1 MALTKV
7 GSGGIENGTNAA
19 NATFFTIDASEQITV
34 ASEGGAVTTSLQQ
47 GLTKAF
53 INNDGDTTIADSL
66 NISSMT
72 DDADGAQTYL
82 WTSNFAVAN
91 SYVGYGLSRSADGAG
106 VRAAFMNL
114 RPNNTEFM
122 TTAQARVDMQYDNTN
137 RRECNRCTAGFV
149 GDLA

>member
-1 MALTKV
+1 MSEVKTNKLTGVSTAKTVTVTV
-7 GSGGIENGTNAA
+7 GAS
-19 NATFFTIDASEQITV
+19 ATQ
-34 ASEGGAVTTSLQQ
+34 SLEQ

-91 SYVGYGLSRSADGAG
+91 SYVGYGLSRSADSAG

-114 RPNNTEFM
+114 RPNNTEYM

-137 RRECNRCTAGFV
+137 RRECDRCTAGFV

>member
-1 MALTKV
+1 MASILKV
-7 GSGGIENGTNAA
+7 DELQGIAA
-19 NATFFTIDASEQITV
+19 AKTVTVTVGASATQ
-34 ASEGGAVTTSLQQ
+34 SLEQ

-82 WTSNFAVAN
+82 WTNNFAVAN
-91 SYVGYGLSRSADGAG
+91 SYVGYGLSRSADSAG
-106 VRAAFMNL
+106 VRAAFMNF

>member
-1 MALTKV
+1 MSEVKTNKLTGTSTAKTVTVTV
-7 GSGGIENGTNAA
+7 GAS
-19 NATFFTIDASEQITV
+19 ATQ
-34 ASEGGAVTTSLQQ
+34 SLEQ

-91 SYVGYGLSRSADGAG
+91 SYVGYGLSRSDDNAG
-106 VRAAFMNL
+106 VRAAFMQF
-114 RPNNTEFM
+114 RANNSDFM

-137 RRECNRCTAGFV
+137 RRECDRCTAGFV

>member
-1 MALTKV
+1 MSEVKTDKLTGTSTAKTVTVTV
-7 GSGGIENGTNAA
+7 GAS
-19 NATFFTIDASEQITV
+19 ATQ
-34 ASEGGAVTTSLQQ
+34 SLEQ

-91 SYVGYGLSRSADGAG
+91 SYVGYGLSRSADSAG

-114 RPNNTEFM
+114 RPNNTEYM

-137 RRECNRCTAGFV
+137 RRECDRCTAGFV

>member
-1 MALTKV
+1 MSEVKTDKLTGTSTAKTVTVTV
-7 GSGGIENGTNAA
+7 GAS
-19 NATFFTIDASEQITV
+19 ATQ
-34 ASEGGAVTTSLQQ
+34 SLEQ

-91 SYVGYGLSRSADGAG
+91 SYVGYGLSRSADSAG
-106 VRAAFMNL
+106 VRAAFMNF
-114 RPNNTEFM
+114 RANNSEYM

-137 RRECNRCTAGFV
+137 RRECDRCTAGFV

>member
-1 MALTKV
+1 MASILKVDNLTGNTTAKTVTVTV
-7 GSGGIENGTNAA
+7 G
-19 NATFFTIDASEQITV
+19 ATATQ
-34 ASEGGAVTTSLQQ
+34 SLEQ

-72 DDADGAQTYL
+72 DDADGAHTYL
-82 WTSNFAVAN
+82 WTNNFAVAN
-91 SYVGYGLSRSADGAG
+91 SYVGYGLSRSNDNAG
-106 VRAAFMNL
+106 VRAAFMNF
-114 RPNNTEFM
+114 RANNSEYM

>member
-1 MALTKV
+1 MASILKVDTLTGNTTAKTVTVTV
-7 GSGGIENGTNAA
+7 G
-19 NATFFTIDASEQITV
+19 ATATQ
-34 ASEGGAVTTSLQQ
+34 SLEQ

-91 SYVGYGLSRSADGAG
+91 SYVGYGLSRSDDNAG
-106 VRAAFMNL
+106 VRAAFMQF
-114 RPNNTEFM
+114 RANNSDFM

-137 RRECNRCTAGFV
+137 RRECDRCTAGFV

>member
-1 MALTKV
+1 MSEIKTDKLTGTSTAKTVTVTV
-7 GSGGIENGTNAA
+7 GAS
-19 NATFFTIDASEQITV
+19 ATQ
-34 ASEGGAVTTSLQQ
+34 SLEQ

-91 SYVGYGLSRSADGAG
+91 SYVGYGLSRSADGGG

>member
-1 MALTKV
+1 MSEVKTDKLTGTSTAKTVTVTV
-7 GSGGIENGTNAA
+7 GAS
-19 NATFFTIDASEQITV
+19 ATQ
-34 ASEGGAVTTSLQQ
+34 SLEQ

-137 RRECNRCTAGFV
+137 RRECDRCTAGFV

>member
-1 MALTKV
+1 MASILKVDTLTGNTTAKTVTVTV
-7 GSGGIENGTNAA
+7 G
-19 NATFFTIDASEQITV
+19 AS
-34 ASEGGAVTTSLQQ
+34 VTQSLEQ

-82 WTSNFAVAN
+82 WTNNFAVAN
-91 SYVGYGLSRSADGAG
+91 SYVGYGLSRSADAAG

-114 RPNNTEFM
+114 RPNNTEYM

>member
-1 MALTKV
+1 MTSQLNVDTIVDKAGTGGSNVKMANTSTYV
-7 GSGGIENGTNAA
+7 SDGGNVTQN
-19 NATFFTIDASEQITV
+19 TV
-34 ASEGGAVTTSLQQ
+34 P

-53 INNDGDTTIADSL
+53 INNAGDTTIADSL

-82 WTSNFAVAN
+82 WTNNFAVAN
-91 SYVGYGLSRSADGAG
+91 SYVGYGLSRSDDNAG
-106 VRAAFMNL
+106 VRAAFMQF
-114 RPNNTEFM
+114 RANNSDFM

-137 RRECNRCTAGFV
+137 RRECDRCTAGFV

>member
-1 MALTKV
+1 MSEVKTDKLTGTSTAKTVTVTV
-7 GSGGIENGTNAA
+7 GAS
-19 NATFFTIDASEQITV
+19 ATQ
-34 ASEGGAVTTSLQQ
+34 SLEQ

-91 SYVGYGLSRSADGAG
+91 SYVGYGLSRSDDNAG
-106 VRAAFMNL
+106 VRAAFMQF
-114 RPNNTEFM
+114 RANNSDFM

-137 RRECNRCTAGFV
+137 RRECDRCTAGFV

>member
-1 MALTKV
+1 MSEVKTNKLTGTSTAKTVTVTV
-7 GSGGIENGTNAA
+7 GAS
-19 NATFFTIDASEQITV
+19 ATQ
-34 ASEGGAVTTSLQQ
+34 SLEQ

-137 RRECNRCTAGFV
+137 RRECDRCTAGFV

>member
-1 MALTKV
+1 MSEVKTNKLTGTSTAKTVTVTV
-7 GSGGIENGTNAA
+7 GAS
-19 NATFFTIDASEQITV
+19 ATQ
-34 ASEGGAVTTSLQQ
+34 SLEQ

>member
-1 MALTKV
+1 MASILKVDNLTGNTTAKTVTVTV
-7 GSGGIENGTNAA
+7 GAS
-19 NATFFTIDASEQITV
+19 ATQ
-34 ASEGGAVTTSLQQ
+34 SLEQ

-91 SYVGYGLSRSADGAG
+91 SYVGYGLSRSNDNAG
-106 VRAAFMNL
+106 VRAAFMNF
-114 RPNNTEFM
+114 RANNSEYM

-137 RRECNRCTAGFV
+137 RRECDRCTAGFV

>member
-1 MALTKV
+1 MASILKVDTLTGNTTAKTVTVTV
-7 GSGGIENGTNAA
+7 G
-19 NATFFTIDASEQITV
+19 ATATQ
-34 ASEGGAVTTSLQQ
+34 SLEQ

-91 SYVGYGLSRSADGAG
+91 SYVGYGLSRSNDNAG
-106 VRAAFMNL
+106 VRAAFMNF
-114 RPNNTEFM
+114 RANNSEYM

-137 RRECNRCTAGFV
+137 RRECDRCTAGFV

>member
-1 MALTKV
+1 MREVKTDKLTGTSTAKTVTVTV
-7 GSGGIENGTNAA
+7 GAS
-19 NATFFTIDASEQITV
+19 ATQ
-34 ASEGGAVTTSLQQ
+34 SLEQ

-91 SYVGYGLSRSADGAG
+91 SYVGYGLSRSDDNAG
-106 VRAAFMNL
+106 VRAAFMQF
-114 RPNNTEFM
+114 RANNSDFM

-137 RRECNRCTAGFV
+137 RRECDRCTAGFV

>member
-1 MALTKV
+1 MASILKVDTLTGNTTAKTVTVTV
-7 GSGGIENGTNAA
+7 G
-19 NATFFTIDASEQITV
+19 ATATQ
-34 ASEGGAVTTSLQQ
+34 SLEQ

-82 WTSNFAVAN
+82 WTNNFAVAN
-91 SYVGYGLSRSADGAG
+91 SFVGYGLSRSNDNAG
-106 VRAAFMNL
+106 VRAAFMNF
-114 RPNNTEFM
+114 RANNSEYM

-137 RRECNRCTAGFV
+137 RRECDRCTAGFV

>member
-1 MALTKV
+1 MASILKVDTLTGNTTAKTVTVTV
-7 GSGGIENGTNAA
+7 G
-19 NATFFTIDASEQITV
+19 ATATQ
-34 ASEGGAVTTSLQQ
+34 SLEQ

-91 SYVGYGLSRSADGAG
+91 SYVGYGLSRSDDNAG
-106 VRAAFMNL
+106 VRAAFMQF
-114 RPNNTEFM
+114 RANNSDFM
-122 TTAQARVDMQYDNTN
+122 TTAQARVDLQYDNTN
-137 RRECNRCTAGFV
+137 RRECDRCTAGFV

>member
-1 MALTKV
+1 MSEIKTDKLTGVSTAKTVTVTV
-7 GSGGIENGTNAA
+7 GAS
-19 NATFFTIDASEQITV
+19 ATQ
-34 ASEGGAVTTSLQQ
+34 SLEQ

-91 SYVGYGLSRSADGAG
+91 SYVGYGLSRSADAAG

-114 RPNNTEFM
+114 RPNNTEYM

>member
-1 MALTKV
+1 MASILKVDTLTGNTTAKTVTVTV
-7 GSGGIENGTNAA
+7 G
-19 NATFFTIDASEQITV
+19 ATATQ
-34 ASEGGAVTTSLQQ
+34 SLEQ

-91 SYVGYGLSRSADGAG
+91 SYVGYGLSRSDDNAG
-106 VRAAFMNL
+106 VRAAFMQF
-114 RPNNTEFM
+114 RANNSDFM

>member
-1 MALTKV
+1 MASILKVDALTGNTTAKTVTVTV
-7 GSGGIENGTNAA
+7 G
-19 NATFFTIDASEQITV
+19 ATATQ
-34 ASEGGAVTTSLQQ
+34 SLEQ

-91 SYVGYGLSRSADGAG
+91 SYVGYGLSRSNDNAG
-106 VRAAFMNL
+106 VRAAFMNF
-114 RPNNTEFM
+114 RANNSEYM

-137 RRECNRCTAGFV
+137 RRECDRCTAGFV

>member
-1 MALTKV
+1 MASILKVDTLTGNTTAK
-7 GSGGIENGTNAA
+7 T
-19 NATFFTIDASEQITV
+19 
-34 ASEGGAVTTSLQQ
+34 VTTTVGATATQSLEQ

-137 RRECNRCTAGFV
+137 RRESNRCTAGFV

>member
-1 MALTKV
+1 MASILKVDNLTGNTTAKTVTVTV
-7 GSGGIENGTNAA
+7 G
-19 NATFFTIDASEQITV
+19 ATATQ
-34 ASEGGAVTTSLQQ
+34 SLEQ

-82 WTSNFAVAN
+82 WTNNFAVAN
-91 SYVGYGLSRSADGAG
+91 SYVGYGLSRSNDNAG
-106 VRAAFMNL
+106 VRAAFMNF
-114 RPNNTEFM
+114 RANNSEYM

-137 RRECNRCTAGFV
+137 RRECDRCTAGFV

>member
-1 MALTKV
+1 MSEVKTDKLTGTSTAKTVTVTV
-7 GSGGIENGTNAA
+7 GAS
-19 NATFFTIDASEQITV
+19 ATQ
-34 ASEGGAVTTSLQQ
+34 SLEQ

-91 SYVGYGLSRSADGAG
+91 SYVGYGLSRSADSAG

-114 RPNNTEFM
+114 RPNNTEYM

>member
-1 MALTKV
+1 MSEVKTNKLTGTSTAKTVTVTV
-7 GSGGIENGTNAA
+7 GAS
-19 NATFFTIDASEQITV
+19 ATQ
-34 ASEGGAVTTSLQQ
+34 SLEQ

-91 SYVGYGLSRSADGAG
+91 SYVGYGLSRSDDNAG
-106 VRAAFMNL
+106 VRAAFMQF
-114 RPNNTEFM
+114 RANNNDFM